1 MVINEAFL
9 LAVLIPADIVIFS
22 VLIVGIIEF
31 RKRTYDFEKMI
42 NQQKKNR

>member
-1 MVINEAFL
+1 MVINDTFL
-9 LAVLIPADIVIFS
+9 LAVLIPADIVLFS
-22 VLIVGIIEF
+22 VLITGIVTF

>member
-1 MVINEAFL
+1 MVINETFL

-22 VLIVGIIEF
+22 VLIAGIIEF